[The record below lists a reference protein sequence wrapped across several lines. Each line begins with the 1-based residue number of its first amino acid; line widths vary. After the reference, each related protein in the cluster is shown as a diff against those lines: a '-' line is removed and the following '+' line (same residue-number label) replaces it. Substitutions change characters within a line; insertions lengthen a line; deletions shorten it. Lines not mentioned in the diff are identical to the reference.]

1 MSTSSDSSTESQ
13 SYDRLIQVAA
23 GSITAVASAL
33 GVLGVGGGVAISL
46 LRNSPE
52 ATLTGVS
59 LAAAAVLIGTGSAFT
74 KSKAV
79 LDHWRRVSG
88 ALLTLGCL
96 FIAWTW
102 FLVGRAYTTAAARS
116 NFERWAWW
124 GFVVTWI
131 LATVGLAFMAWPI
144 RRSLEIRSALVVTAL
159 AAFGSTVL
167 GLVVLAATVSRSSAR
182 PAVAVTI
189 DLLEKPPGAISVS
202 GNLTASGLSNDEG
215 YELIVSLRDRENGN
229 GNNVVLFQTVVG
241 PGLDGNLS
249 YSFKIATPG
258 NNVERWLAVSAR
270 LSGGQIEA
278 ERASAA
284 CESVQKATSPPFGT
298 TCAIIALPKLLPP

>member
-1 MSTSSDSSTESQ
+1 
-13 SYDRLIQVAA
+13 
-23 GSITAVASAL
+23 
-33 GVLGVGGGVAISL
+33 
-46 LRNSPE
+46 
-52 ATLTGVS
+52 
-59 LAAAAVLIGTGSAFT
+59 
-74 KSKAV
+74 
-79 LDHWRRVSG
+79 
-88 ALLTLGCL
+88 
-96 FIAWTW
+96 
-102 FLVGRAYTTAAARS
+102 
-116 NFERWAWW
+116 
-124 GFVVTWI
+124 
-131 LATVGLAFMAWPI
+131 MAWRI